1 MTHNQKVSAVTVA
14 GLALLMGGATTA
26 YQVSSSSST
35 AETTSSPL
43 AAPLLNI
50 VSVGETEIKVD
61 WGPSQPG
68 PFTISNITARSA
80 KISWPPAI
88 DTLHP
93 VGLTYTAKKGTTI
106 VNRDIARTYTTVGF
120 TTTVRSFKFCVK
132 AKNSTGKESPYK
144 CTTFTGQ

>member
-1 MTHNQKVSAVTVA
+1 MTKNSKIAAATVSSLLV
-14 GLALLMGGATTA
+14 LAGGAATAYRVSGDSTTA
-26 YQVSSSSST
+26 
-35 AETTSSPL
+35 TTTTSPL

-50 VSVGETEIKVD
+50 VSVGETEIHVD

-68 PFTISNITARSA
+68 PFTISNVTARSA

-93 VGLTYTAKKGTTI
+93 VGLTYTAKKGSS
-106 VNRDIARTYTTVGF
+106 VSWRDISRTYVTVGF
-120 TTTVRSFKFCVK
+120 ATTVRSFRFCVK
-132 AKNSTGKESPYK
+132 AKNSAGKESPYK